1 MPVFEYSGLTEAGKN
16 VRGVKDAENRK
27 VLRSLLRKDGIFLTD
42 VRAAEGAAIAA
53 VSSSSSSSRPA
64 TGKIELSGQGLSR
77 EVDLR
82 QVFGSRVSGQ
92 DLAIAT
98 RQLATL
104 IGAGITLVDALTA
117 LVDQIEQP
125 RLKRIIGIVRQK
137 VNEGSSLA
145 DALGEHPKV
154 FTTLYVNM
162 IRAGESSGALDVVLV
177 RLADFTEAQAAL
189 RNKIMGAM
197 LYPAIM
203 LLVGLGIV
211 GILFIVVIPK
221 VTTIFADMNVSL
233 PWTTQILITT
243 STFARDYWYL
253 MLAAIPLF
261 VWAMRRYLKT
271 TRGRAWWD
279 RTKLNAPI
287 FGELVRM
294 LSLARFAKTLATLL
308 SSGVPLLTALDIV
321 KNIVNNSILSK
332 VIEDARDAIREG
344 ESIAAPL
351 KRSGQFPPLVHHM
364 IAIGEK
370 SGQLEE
376 MLQNVARSY
385 DAQVEVRVSALTSLL
400 EPIMI
405 VGMGVGV
412 AFIVFSILMPIMQ
425 LNTFVPK

>member
-42 VRAAEGAAIAA
+42 VRAADALAAANAA
-53 VSSSSSSSRPA
+53 ANPG

-82 QVFGSRVSGQ
+82 MVFGTRVSGQ

-104 IGAGITLVDALTA
+104 ISAGITLVESLSA
-117 LVDQIEQP
+117 LVDQVEHP
-125 RLKRIIGIVRQK
+125 RLKRILGIVRQK

-145 DALGEHPKV
+145 DALAEHPKV

-177 RLADFTEAQAAL
+177 RLADFTENQAAL
-189 RNKIMGAM
+189 RNKIIGAM

-203 LLVGLGIV
+203 VLVGIAIV

-370 SGQLEE
+370 SGQLEQ

-385 DAQVEVRVSALTSLL
+385 DAQVEMRIGALPSLL

-405 VGMGVGV
+405 VVMGGGV

-425 LNTFVPK
+425 LTSFVPK

>member
-53 VSSSSSSSRPA
+53 VSSSSSRPA

-125 RLKRIIGIVRQK
+125 GLKRIIGIVRQK

-145 DALGEHPKV
+145 DALAEHPKV

>member
-42 VRAAEGAAIAA
+42 VRAADALAAANAA
-53 VSSSSSSSRPA
+53 ANPS

-82 QVFGSRVSGQ
+82 MLFGTRVSGQ

-104 IGAGITLVDALTA
+104 IGAGITLVESLSA
-117 LVDQIEQP
+117 LVDQVEHP
-125 RLKRIIGIVRQK
+125 RLKRILGIVRQK

-145 DALGEHPKV
+145 DALAEHPKV

-177 RLADFTEAQAAL
+177 RLADFTENQAAL
-189 RNKIMGAM
+189 RNKIIGAM

-203 LLVGLGIV
+203 VLVGIAIV

-221 VTTIFADMNVSL
+221 VTKIFEDMNVAL

-243 STFARDYWYL
+243 SNFALNYWYL
-253 MLAAIPLF
+253 ILIAVPLLA
-261 VWAMRRYLKT
+261 WAFRRYINTEKGLN
-271 TRGRAWWD
+271 WWD
-279 RTKLNAPI
+279 RTKLRAPI
-287 FGELVRM
+287 FGEVVRM
-294 LSLARFAKTLATLL
+294 LALARFAKTLATLL

-321 KNIVNNSILSK
+321 KNIVNNSILAK

-370 SGQLEE
+370 SGQLEQ
-376 MLQNVARSY
+376 MLGNIARSY
-385 DAQVEVRVSALTSLL
+385 DSQVEIRVSAMTSLL
-400 EPIMI
+400 EPVMI
-405 VGMGVGV
+405 VMMGGGV